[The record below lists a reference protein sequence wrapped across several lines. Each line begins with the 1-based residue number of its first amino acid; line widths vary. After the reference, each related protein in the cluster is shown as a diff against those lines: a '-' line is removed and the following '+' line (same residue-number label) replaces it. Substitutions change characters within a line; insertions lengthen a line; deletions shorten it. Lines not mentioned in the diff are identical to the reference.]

1 MIEHHIYTDGSCPV
15 AYGPG
20 AWAYIVLGAEV
31 NVYDSGYEPA
41 PQTNN
46 TMELTA
52 VLMALRFVK
61 QWKMRGEPIIIHADS
76 TYVINGMISQFR
88 HQVADGSIDPP
99 NADIWKRLHKHAEA
113 CKNLKFVHVKGHSG
127 DIWNEYA
134 DRMAAKA
141 LRDGTRA
148 ETESRRQ
155 QRIRRV

>member
-20 AWAYIVLGAEV
+20 AWAFIMLGADA
-31 NVYDSGYEPA
+31 NVYDAGYMAA

-46 TMELTA
+46 TMELWA

-61 QWKMRGEPIIIHADS
+61 EKELRDESITIHADS

-99 NADIWKRLHKHAEA
+99 NADIWKRLHKHAER
-113 CKNLKFVHVKGHSG
+113 CRSLKFVHVKGHSG
-127 DIWNEYA
+127 NTWNEYC

-148 ETESRRQ
+148 ETARQ
-155 QRIRRV
+155 RSVR